1 MRAPILL
8 VTATA
13 VLSACTTPTG
23 PVDVTR
29 FNRVAEGQVY
39 GQGSYNVVI
48 AAAEADPRV
57 QDRSDAPLSTG
68 DTDVRDSTAIPL
80 SLSPYVAAVQRE
92 MTGIGY
98 TRTANGVA
106 PKYTA
111 SIRVSVD
118 DRMVQGRSPV
128 SVGVGGGTGGY
139 RGGGV
144 GVGIGLNLGGGDKP
158 RQITRLSVRIR
169 DNQTNA
175 IIWEG
180 RASQDAGRGTPA
192 AQPGIAAS
200 KLAEA
205 LFADFPGTNAERITV
220 E

>member
-8 VTATA
+8 VTVTA
-13 VLSACTTPTG
+13 FLSACTTPTG
-23 PVDVTR
+23 PVEVTR

-39 GQGSYNVVI
+39 GQGSYNVEI
-48 AAAEADPRV
+48 AKTADR
-57 QDRSDAPLSTG
+57 DDAPLSTG
-68 DTDVRDSTAIPL
+68 DPSERESAAVPL

-98 TRTANGVA
+98 TRAQNSVD

-118 DRMVQGRSPV
+118 DRIVQGRSPV

-144 GVGIGLNLGGGDKP
+144 GVGIGLNLGGGNKP

-169 DNQTNA
+169 DNETGA
-175 IIWEG
+175 VIWEG

-205 LFADFPGTNAERITV
+205 LFADFPGTNAERITI